1 MFGFEHLVYKDK
13 VMKRLFKWLFIGV
26 VIMII
31 TYLSLIGW
39 LISHVE

>member
-1 MFGFEHLVYKDK
+1 
-13 VMKRLFKWLFIGV
+13 MKRLFKWLFIGV